1 MSQLVECVPNFSE
14 GNNQEVRCREAGQG
28 ARGKGKG
35 VCFVW
40 GRGVSSLKWNHFL
53 SSAQSEVPHERRDSE
68 RLARGE
74 EEAAGCVVRQGSWP
88 RVWAARLLKGPQ
100 TFSGGLCSYA
110 HVT

>member
-1 MSQLVECVPNFSE
+1 MQRGWARGS
-14 GNNQEVRCREAGQG
+14 GQG
-28 ARGKGKG
+28 EGGVLRVGSGSIFSKMEPLPVVSPERG
-35 VCFVW
+35 
-40 GRGVSSLKWNHFL
+40 
-53 SSAQSEVPHERRDSE
+53 AHERRDSE